1 MMQQWLL
8 VALGGAAGSLL
19 RFAGQ
24 KLLPAQS
31 FPYGTF
37 GVNLTGCLLIGVFW
51 AFFQKGALTN
61 DGRLLLITGLCGGFT
76 TFSSFT
82 LESMHLLQSGRW
94 GVFILYIIA
103 SVVLGLLATFCGFKM
118 FH

>member
-1 MMQQWLL
+1 MQQWLW

-19 RFAGQ
+19 RFGVQ

-37 GVNLTGCLLIGVFW
+37 AANMAGCLLIGMLW
-51 AFFQKGALTN
+51 AYWQKGVLSA
-61 DGRLLLITGLCGGFT
+61 DVRLLLMTGLCGGFT

-82 LESMHLLQSGRW
+82 LESIQLLQAGRLFS
-94 GVFILYIIA
+94 FILYSTA
-103 SVVLGLLATFCGFKM
+103 SVALGLLATFCGFKL

>member
-1 MMQQWLL
+1 MQHWLW

-19 RFAGQ
+19 RYGMQ

-37 GVNLTGCLLIGVFW
+37 AANMAGCLLIGILW
-51 AFFQKGALTN
+51 ALWQKGALNN
-61 DGRLLLITGLCGGFT
+61 DARILLMTGLCGGFT
-76 TFSSFT
+76 TFSTFT
-82 LESMHLLQSGRW
+82 LDSIQLLQSGRLCS
-94 GVFILYIIA
+94 FILYITA
-103 SVVLGLLATFCGFKM
+103 SVALGLLATFCGFKL